1 MIKVRPEFPIVRD
14 IIENGQHFIRMMDE
28 NEKVKCRMCNNPI
41 LIDARTVHVAED
53 GMQMVDCPSCK
64 SHVSI
69 LYYFDQ
75 VDKRIRKPV
84 KVKYHRGQRLKEGG
98 L

>member
-1 MIKVRPEFPIVRD
+1 MIRVRPEFPIVRD
-14 IIENGQHFIRMMDE
+14 VIESGQHYIRTMDE

-41 LIDARTVHVAED
+41 LIDARTVHVADD
-53 GMQMVDCPSCK
+53 GMQMVDCPSCN

-75 VDKRIRKPV
+75 VDKRVRKPV

>member
-1 MIKVRPEFPIVRD
+1 MIKSRPEFPIVRD
-14 IIENGQHFIRMMDE
+14 IIENGRHYIRTMNE
-28 NEKVKCRMCNNPI
+28 NDKVKCRMCNNSI
-41 LIDARTVHVAED
+41 LIDKRSVHVAED

-64 SHVSI
+64 SHVSV

-75 VDKRIRKPV
+75 VDKRTQKPV
-84 KVKYHRGQRLKEGG
+84 RVKYHRGQRMKVGG

>member
-14 IIENGQHFIRMMDE
+14 VIESGRHYIRTIGE
-28 NEKVKCRMCNNPI
+28 NEKVKCCMCNNPI
-41 LIDARTVHVAED
+41 LIDTRTVHVAED
-53 GMQMVDCPSCK
+53 GMQMVDCQSCK

-75 VDKRIRKPV
+75 VDKRIGKPV

>member
-14 IIENGQHFIRMMDE
+14 IIENGQHFIRTMNE

-41 LIDARTVHVAED
+41 LIDTRTVHVAED
-53 GMQMVDCPSCK
+53 GMQMVDCPVCK
-64 SHVSI
+64 NHISI

-75 VDKRIRKPV
+75 VEQNRKPV
-84 KVKYHRGQRLKEGG
+84 KVKFHRGQRRKEGG